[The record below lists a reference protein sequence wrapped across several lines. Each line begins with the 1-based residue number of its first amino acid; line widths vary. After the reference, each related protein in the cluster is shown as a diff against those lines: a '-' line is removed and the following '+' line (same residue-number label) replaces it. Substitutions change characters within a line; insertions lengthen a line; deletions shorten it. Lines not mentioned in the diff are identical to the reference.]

1 MNKVLISKLV
11 LCFGIIVL
19 FANCKG
25 SDQSATTGWDYDN
38 PEWGGFESANGED
51 QMTPPGMVFIEG
63 GSFVMGQTTDNVR
76 MA

>member
-1 MNKVLISKLV
+1 MNKALISKLV

-38 PEWGGFESANGED
+38 PEWGGFESAKG
-51 QMTPPGMVFIEG
+51 
-63 GSFVMGQTTDNVR
+63 
-76 MA
+76 